1 MLKPPLVLII
11 SNWVCVYMICVCPYV
26 PEHVCRMQRA
36 IWSCQF
42 SLHFYMDSVN
52 QINKACI
59 TSPFIHWAKL
69 LVYSYIFFCSVLSSF
84 SFILSFFIPSVV
96 SLPSAPPS
104 IIPPCTFSFLQ
115 IRSPSFLLP
124 SEKIRPSRN
133 INQIQHNKLLG
144 SQALILTTRLHEA
157 TQEEEKSPK
166 GRPKRQR
173 QPPVLL
179 LFCF

>member
-1 MLKPPLVLII
+1 MVMSVL
-11 SNWVCVYMICVCPYV
+11 
-26 PEHVCRMQRA
+26 
-36 IWSCQF
+36 
-42 SLHFYMDSVN
+42 
-52 QINKACI
+52 
-59 TSPFIHWAKL
+59 SPFLHGFCESDQQGLHNKPFYPLSQIASSL
-69 LVYSYIFFCSVLSSF
+69 IYFFCSVLSSF